1 MLRLLVWGQWCE
13 LRLVIP
19 FPDSDIIS
27 RSKGAMHHDPL
38 SGSVLYVDPNNHA
51 HSFTLRLRFLVT
63 FFALSTGALKCVYR
77 RLAGL
82 NHARTN
88 PTNTIHHRTA
98 GAVPGCGGVDC
109 GAVEYD
115 LPGN

>member
-51 HSFTLRLRFLVT
+51 HSFTFYIATAVSRRILRPVHRRVEVCVQK
-63 FFALSTGALKCVYR
+63 TGGTEPCE
-77 RLAGL
+77 
-82 NHARTN
+82 N
-88 PTNTIHHRTA
+88 
-98 GAVPGCGGVDC
+98 
-109 GAVEYD
+109 
-115 LPGN
+115 